1 MNPMIYDDFWFI
13 QAKDI
18 IPAVIASVAFILSA
32 STYFNTYMMKPKI
45 ISNPGNR
52 IWLASHRGDENKF
65 RIFVNCLFYN
75 IGSRPALI
83 ISLKLKL
90 APIRVSHPSP
100 AEVLFQWDE
109 FVLREEV
116 RDAGEMHHKGIRATF
131 KGKAFALVIP
141 ETDTVEKEIV
151 FIPVD
156 ESGALIEG
164 DYILSLEGAF
174 IDSGE
179 RLRKF
184 SSSSAR
190 VTLSSQDFVVAK
202 ERIVRDSDGKY
213 LYSNHVPIQTVPYLK
228 EWS

>member
-1 MNPMIYDDFWFI
+1 MNPIIHDDFWFI

-116 RDAGEMHHKGIRATF
+116 RDAGEMHPREFEPPLKVKRSLWLFPKPTQLKKRSCSFPWMNLAR
-131 KGKAFALVIP
+131 LSRVI
-141 ETDTVEKEIV
+141 I
-151 FIPVD
+151 
-156 ESGALIEG
+156 S
-164 DYILSLEGAF
+164 
-174 IDSGE
+174 
-179 RLRKF
+179 
-184 SSSSAR
+184 
-190 VTLSSQDFVVAK
+190 
-202 ERIVRDSDGKY
+202 Y
-213 LYSNHVPIQTVPYLK
+213 L
-228 EWS
+228 